1 MPELTTRERKILK
14 ILATGKSNKQ
24 IAADMFVCE
33 KTIEFHLAKL
43 YTKSGKRTRIA
54 TVVWALQKGLITV

>member
-1 MPELTTRERKILK
+1 MPMLTSRERKILQF
-14 ILATGKSNKQ
+14 LAAGKSNKQ

-43 YTKSGKRTRIA
+43 YTKCGVRSRVA
-54 TVVWALQKGLITV
+54 TVVWAIQRGLISV